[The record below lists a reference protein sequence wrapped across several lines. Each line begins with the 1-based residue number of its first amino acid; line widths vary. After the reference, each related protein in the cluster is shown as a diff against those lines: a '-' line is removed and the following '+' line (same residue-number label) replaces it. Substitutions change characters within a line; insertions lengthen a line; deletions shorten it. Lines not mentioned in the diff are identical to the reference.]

1 MKLHETWNL
10 SDYSNWDM
18 INEDNSEET
27 KKRIDEIRKEGI
39 GQKNWKLIKQL
50 VIEVHDID
58 NRYDKIAILLEKEG
72 FKLKILKER
81 SLKETNLLNIYATR

>member
-18 INEDNSEET
+18 INEYNSKET

-39 GQKNWKLIKQL
+39 HQKN
-50 VIEVHDID
+50 EEE
-58 NRYDKIAILLEKEG
+58 Y
-72 FKLKILKER
+72 
-81 SLKETNLLNIYATR
+81 